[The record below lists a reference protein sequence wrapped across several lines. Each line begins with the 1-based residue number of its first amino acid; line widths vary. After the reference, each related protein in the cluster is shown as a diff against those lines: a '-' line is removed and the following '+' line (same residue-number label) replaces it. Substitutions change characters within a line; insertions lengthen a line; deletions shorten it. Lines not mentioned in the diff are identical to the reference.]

1 MAELKSMLDEI
12 LEAWHDVRVGI
23 VEEVENI
30 PAGRF
35 DFRPTP
41 EVRSVREQVQHIL
54 EVALMM
60 TGEFTR
66 PDTNLHRAP
75 WPKLLAMYAK
85 PAYRART
92 KRELLS
98 LLRSQIADAQKKFR
112 AQGEIALWQQHRR
125 FDGKLGTKLAWVQHG
140 IAQEWYHRGQLALY
154 ARLMGLVPALT
165 QRIQGG

>member
-1 MAELKSMLDEI
+1 MAELRSMLDEI
-12 LEAWHDVRVGI
+12 LEAWWDVRSGVI
-23 VEEVENI
+23 AEVKNI
-30 PAGRF
+30 PAERF

-41 EVRSVREQVQHIL
+41 KVRSVREQVQHIL
-54 EVALMM
+54 EVAMMM

-75 WPKLLAMYAK
+75 WPKLLALYAK
-85 PAYRART
+85 PAWRAKSRAQ
-92 KRELLS
+92 LLA
-98 LLRSQIADAQKKFR
+98 LLRSQFRDAERRFR

-125 FDGKLGTKLAWVQHG
+125 FDGSPGTKLAWVQHG

-165 QRIQGG
+165 RRIHGA